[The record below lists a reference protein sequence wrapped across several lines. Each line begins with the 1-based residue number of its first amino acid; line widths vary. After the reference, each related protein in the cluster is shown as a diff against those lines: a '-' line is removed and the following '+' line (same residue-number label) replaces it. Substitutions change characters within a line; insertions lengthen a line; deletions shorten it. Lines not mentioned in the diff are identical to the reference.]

1 MAEALTRQRLSNRRT
16 DVSIVSAGLRA
27 ESRRPADARA
37 RRVAREFGVSLDDHR
52 AMGLT
57 DEHVQQADVILV
69 MDALNHAELLGRY
82 PAAAPKAFRLGS
94 WLGDSR
100 SPELEIVDP
109 YDGDETDIRRCYER
123 LDAAVTN
130 LTADL
135 FV

>member
-1 MAEALTRQRLSNRRT
+1 
-16 DVSIVSAGLRA
+16 
-27 ESRRPADARA
+27 
-37 RRVAREFGVSLDDHR
+37 
-52 AMGLT
+52 MGLT